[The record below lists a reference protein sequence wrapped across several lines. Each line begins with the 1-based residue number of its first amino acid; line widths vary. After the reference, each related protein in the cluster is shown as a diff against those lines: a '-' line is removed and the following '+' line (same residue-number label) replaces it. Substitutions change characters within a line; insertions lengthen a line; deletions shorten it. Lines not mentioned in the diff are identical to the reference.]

1 MVLYMKGL
9 TAMHQPD
16 LKPDERR
23 QHTIAAVAT
32 FTTFMHAYERG
43 ELTTAADA
51 QIVFHLDCGSTGRH
65 SFQVH
70 RFRAKWWFASV

>member
-1 MVLYMKGL
+1 
-9 TAMHQPD
+9 MHQPD

-23 QHTIAAVAT
+23 QHTIVAVAT

-51 QIVFHLDCGSTGRH
+51 QTELEQLGV
-65 SFQVH
+65 VV
-70 RFRAKWWFASV
+70 RFARPNARRRKGGDNG